1 MPSTFTDGKIVY
13 SVDFMFAYINIFK
26 PKSREVDI
34 TKIKFDINRIC
45 WARRT
50 LSPMDVLRNPDK
62 YKDEYERI
70 INSDLKYP
78 IIVD

>member
-1 MPSTFTDGKIVY
+1 
-13 SVDFMFAYINIFK
+13 MFAYINIFK
-26 PKSREVDI
+26 PESREVELSR
-34 TKIKFDINRIC
+34 IKFDMNRIC

-50 LSPMDVLRNPDK
+50 LSPMDVLRQPAK
-62 YKDEYERI
+62 YKGEYERI